1 MLILCVLA
9 MIMLHGALLKVL
21 QIFFDNFQ
29 SDFRGQEVTGNPQTH
44 DAEENTEIFQFNI
57 AALYQLQLPWMT
69 KYVRI
74 YSRTQARTHFD
85 ACMYTRTQMQMFT
98 TAPMRTL
105 LSLSLSPPSFLVM
118 SASLFPVS

>member
-1 MLILCVLA
+1 MLSKLLLIICILA

-29 SDFRGQEVTGNPQTH
+29 SDFRGQEVTGNPQVH
-44 DAEENTEIFQFNI
+44 DVEENTEIFQFNI

-74 YSRTQARTHFD
+74 YGRTQAHPHFD
-85 ACMYTRTQMQMFT
+85 ARIYTHTQMQM
-98 TAPMRTL
+98 
-105 LSLSLSPPSFLVM
+105 
-118 SASLFPVS
+118 